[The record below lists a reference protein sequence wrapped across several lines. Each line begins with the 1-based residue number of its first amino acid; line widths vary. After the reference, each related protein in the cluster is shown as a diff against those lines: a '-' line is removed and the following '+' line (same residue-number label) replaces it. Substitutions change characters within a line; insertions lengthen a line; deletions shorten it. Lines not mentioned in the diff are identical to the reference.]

1 MIPLNNE
8 EKEFYSDQKE
18 CYICKKKFY
27 YDKNE
32 EKSEIIVIALENL
45 EEQLIVFAI

>member
-1 MIPLNNE
+1 MKKKSFMKIKKNAI
-8 EKEFYSDQKE
+8 SA
-18 CYICKKKFY
+18 KKFY

>member
-1 MIPLNNE
+1 M
-8 EKEFYSDQKE
+8 SHMQRMV
-18 CYICKKKFY
+18 C

-32 EKSEIIVIALENL
+32 EKNLNCTKKVEIIVIALENL